1 MKIRDLR
8 QSVAIIVL
16 LAVAWTVPVAV
27 GKIASQ
33 QTTRQV
39 QGGKITL
46 EAGES
51 RVEVAAPAGFSEV
64 ISPQKARASLVKG
77 DARISF
83 HLATG
88 AENQEKSLERALL
101 VLNRKQGPAKWR
113 GDEVRVPQAIEESGS
128 KHDLVGR
135 SCEIEQAI
143 PKKCVIVG
151 AGKLVLTVVSSGN
164 EIDPADVVQSVRG
177 GMSKGG
183 AFDVDNGAQ
192 QK

>member
-8 QSVAIIVL
+8 QSVVIILL
-16 LAVAWTVPVAV
+16 LAVAWAVPVAV
-27 GKIASQ
+27 GKIASP

-51 RVEVAAPAGFSEV
+51 QVEIMAPAGFSEV
-64 ISPQKARASLVKG
+64 IPSRKARASLVKG

-101 VLNRKQGPAKWR
+101 VLNRRQGPAKWR
-113 GDEVRVPQAIEESGS
+113 GDEVRVPQAVEESGS

-135 SCEIEQAI
+135 GCEIEQAI

-151 AGKLVLTVVSSGN
+151 AGKLVLTIVSSGS
-164 EIDPADVVQSVRG
+164 EIDPIDVAQSVRG
-177 GMSKGG
+177 GMAKDGV
-183 AFDVDNGAQ
+183 FDVDNGAQ

>member
-8 QSVAIIVL
+8 QSVVIIVL

-27 GKIASQ
+27 GKIASP

-51 RVEVAAPAGFSEV
+51 QVEIAAPAGFSEV

-101 VLNRKQGPAKWR
+101 VLSRKQGPAQWR
-113 GDEVRVPQAIEESGS
+113 GEEVRVSQAIEDSGS

-135 SCEIEQAI
+135 GCEIEQTV
-143 PKKCVIVG
+143 PRKCVIVG
-151 AGKLVLTVVSSGN
+151 AGKLVLTIVSSGS
-164 EIDPADVVQSVRG
+164 EIDPVDVVQSVRG
-177 GMSKGG
+177 GSG
-183 AFDVDNGAQ
+183 VDNGVQ